1 LDGYEN
7 LPIARLEGD
16 ELKIIGVSNT
26 PIRVYHVL
34 AHISG
39 IEMGDIITA
48 ITAKLHESEKQSLK
62 EVVEYF
68 SDKPLFF
75 ETGTAQSYGP
85 HVALDIAA
93 RIVEIVSGMDYAS
106 YVKQNITD
114 VIGMKDTTFTPT
126 NEQWSRLVKKHKLD
140 VRVYRGDADGSIG
153 GFIDRLP
160 KPAAVFAAS
169 DKIAFSVVSALRNPG
184 AVIPGRVVL
193 LGVDNDELMCNSV
206 TPRLSSV
213 NPDHYEEGA
222 VAQRELALLMRARN
236 PRPVKTILCGKMDLV
251 SRESTVHL
259 APAAKILS
267 RALDYILRHAVE
279 GITPDMV
286 AAHIGVSRRLLDL
299 RFREL
304 HPRTVAQSI
313 LDVKLEAVKRLL
325 AETEMPIGDI
335 AGKCGFANS
344 NHLKNVFCSRFGV
357 SMRTFR
363 QSAAGVSG

>member
-1 LDGYEN
+1 VIVGSRRNWLGGRRDNTVFLRIDDE
-7 LPIARLEGD
+7 RLGE
-16 ELKIIGVSNT
+16 
-26 PIRVYHVL
+26 
-34 AHISG
+34 
-39 IEMGDIITA
+39 
-48 ITAKLHESEKQSLK
+48 
-62 EVVEYF
+62 F
-68 SDKPLFF
+68 
-75 ETGTAQSYGP
+75 
-85 HVALDIAA
+85 AA
-93 RIVEIVSGMDYAS
+93 ERL
-106 YVKQNITD
+106 
-114 VIGMKDTTFTPT
+114 
-126 NEQWSRLVKKHKLD
+126 SRLGAFNSAAFVPAAPGEFWGELRGRGFCAAMKKHKLD

-206 TPRLSSV
+206 TPRLSSI